1 MPMKP
6 SLRLLEARHVAL
18 HAAAVL
24 ILSVAALIF
33 AARPAPAQETQ
44 SEEAAKRAVL
54 LKTLPDNAAKRLFG
68 GVGTAA
74 PLEARAIGSFAKGC
88 LAGARALPVDGET
101 WQVMR
106 LSRNR
111 NWGHP
116 DLIAVLERL
125 ARKAPGVTGWNGIL
139 VGDISQPRGGPMLT
153 GHASHQ
159 IGLDAD
165 IWLTPKPAAPLSR
178 QQREEMSAVNMVRPD
193 WMDIDPAVWTRSQL
207 AMVRLAAEEPRVTRI
222 FVNPAI
228 KVALC
233 RDAGA
238 NRSWLEKVRP
248 MWGHNYHFHVR
259 IACPAGSGEACEDQ
273 AAPPEGDGCGK
284 ELSNWL
290 ALQHKAIFGPKKE
303 GPEHPKP
310 PMTLDA
316 LPEVCREVLVAR

>member
-1 MPMKP
+1 MI
-6 SLRLLEARHVAL
+6 LRSIILGITLLSCSPTL
-18 HAAAVL
+18 
-24 ILSVAALIF
+24 
-33 AARPAPAQETQ
+33 AQETQ
-44 SEEAAKRAVL
+44 TEEAQKRARL
-54 LKTLPDNAAKRLFG
+54 LETLPDNAAKRLFG
-68 GVGTAA
+68 GVAGAA

-88 LAGARALPVDGET
+88 LAGAKALPVDGES

-116 DLIAVLERL
+116 DLIALLERL
-125 ARKAPGVTGWNGIL
+125 ARKAPAATGWQGIL

-165 IWLTPKPAAPLSR
+165 IWLTPKPATPLSR

-193 WMDIDPAVWTRSQL
+193 WMDVDHAHWTPSQL
-207 AMVRLAAEEPRVTRI
+207 AMIRLAALEPKVTRI

-238 NRSWLEKVRP
+238 SRAWLEKVRP

-259 IACPAGSGEACEDQ
+259 VACPAGSGEACEDQ
-273 AAPPEGDGCGK
+273 SPPPDGDGCGK

-303 GPEHPKP
+303 AADKPKP

-316 LPEVCREVLVAR
+316 LPEACREVLVAR